1 MLLFFALRWA
11 SRRRR
16 RGPRARER
24 RQRGGKQ
31 ARPALLFPRRW
42 GRGKNLVLLRRPS
55 SSSLAW
61 RSVKMPA
68 SRACLRFRGGAPDW
82 NPQEQSERKTL
93 SSPFS
98 PSPSP
103 LRLLLPLGGN
113 NNKNSS
119 LSLRR
124 PRSRRPQALP
134 GPQERRADRPGREL
148 ARRDRGLLRQGH
160 GEARAQVRLRP
171 PRRGRR
177 RRRRG
182 PPLVFALQVALGPPG
197 LLGPQPDALPAHPPG
212 GG

>member
-1 MLLFFALRWA
+1 MEAEKGGERGGGWGPMLLFFALRWA

-119 LSLRR
+119 LSLTNTIHPSLAAMQRHCTLLCG
-124 PRSRRPQALP
+124 ALS
-134 GPQERRADRPGREL
+134 GIQQR
-148 ARRDRGLLRQGH
+148 
-160 GEARAQVRLRP
+160 
-171 PRRGRR
+171 
-177 RRRRG
+177 
-182 PPLVFALQVALGPPG
+182 
-197 LLGPQPDALPAHPPG
+197 
-212 GG
+212 